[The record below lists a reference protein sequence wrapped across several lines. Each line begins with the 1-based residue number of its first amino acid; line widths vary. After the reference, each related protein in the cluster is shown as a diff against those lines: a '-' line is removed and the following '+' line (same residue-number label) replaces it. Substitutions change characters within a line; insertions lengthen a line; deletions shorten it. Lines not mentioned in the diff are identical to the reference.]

1 MSNFIWTENN
11 DGFWDLASNW
21 QDNLKPGAT
30 SSQDDVLIDIAE
42 SEIIATHRSGTT
54 EINNLIATDKVV
66 LSGGNLV
73 LNGSNSSLL
82 LFDLTAGTLT
92 QRSNL
97 IVTDF
102 NWNGG
107 ILTGGGTTTI
117 QGDFN
122 LSNTT
127 KDITGQ
133 TIITQGETNWDS
145 GTIRIYGSQSQWT
158 NTGTFNIIGAR
169 FIDNFNP
176 VLIFD
181 NQGTINKTDTGTA
194 TLEATVNN
202 NGLINVESGI
212 LYITG
217 NSNHTGDFTIAEN
230 ARLQVTG
237 NHNFDATSNIM
248 GVGDFRVVGNT
259 TNLDGNL
266 DIGGDITVSGGTL
279 NVNQSITSNQLIT
292 SGGTLNINAEV
303 NSDILTQTSGTTN
316 INVIEDF
323 TDVAISGG
331 TFNSKE
337 ETTITDLDWTG
348 GIISGRGKLTITD

>member
-1 MSNFIWTENN
+1 M
-11 DGFWDLASNW
+11 
-21 QDNLKPGAT
+21 
-30 SSQDDVLIDIAE
+30 IDIAE

-194 TLEATVNN
+194 TLEATINN

-292 SGGTLNINAEV
+292 
-303 NSDILTQTSGTTN
+303 
-316 INVIEDF
+316 
-323 TDVAISGG
+323 
-331 TFNSKE
+331 
-337 ETTITDLDWTG
+337 
-348 GIISGRGKLTITD
+348 

>member
-1 MSNFIWTENN
+1 MYKR
-11 DGFWDLASNW
+11 
-21 QDNLKPGAT
+21 Q
-30 SSQDDVLIDIAE
+30 
-42 SEIIATHRSGTT
+42 
-54 EINNLIATDKVV
+54 
-66 LSGGNLV
+66 
-73 LNGSNSSLL
+73 
-82 LFDLTAGTLT
+82 
-92 QRSNL
+92 
-97 IVTDF
+97 
-102 NWNGG
+102 
-107 ILTGGGTTTI
+107 I
-117 QGDFN
+117 Q
-122 LSNTT
+122 
-127 KDITGQ
+127 IY
-133 TIITQGETNWDS
+133 TN
-145 GTIRIYGSQSQWT
+145 QSQWT

-194 TLEATVNN
+194 TLEATINN

-217 NSNHTGDFTIAEN
+217 SSNHTGDFTIAEN

-303 NSDILTQTSGTTN
+303 NS
-316 INVIEDF
+316 
-323 TDVAISGG
+323 
-331 TFNSKE
+331 K
-337 ETTITDLDWTG
+337 
-348 GIISGRGKLTITD
+348 

>member
-1 MSNFIWTENN
+1 M
-11 DGFWDLASNW
+11 
-21 QDNLKPGAT
+21 
-30 SSQDDVLIDIAE
+30 IDIAE

-145 GTIRIYGSQSQWT
+145 GTIRIYG
-158 NTGTFNIIGAR
+158 
-169 FIDNFNP
+169 
-176 VLIFD
+176 
-181 NQGTINKTDTGTA
+181 
-194 TLEATVNN
+194 
-202 NGLINVESGI
+202 
-212 LYITG
+212 
-217 NSNHTGDFTIAEN
+217 
-230 ARLQVTG
+230 
-237 NHNFDATSNIM
+237 
-248 GVGDFRVVGNT
+248 
-259 TNLDGNL
+259 
-266 DIGGDITVSGGTL
+266 
-279 NVNQSITSNQLIT
+279 
-292 SGGTLNINAEV
+292 
-303 NSDILTQTSGTTN
+303 
-316 INVIEDF
+316 
-323 TDVAISGG
+323 
-331 TFNSKE
+331 
-337 ETTITDLDWTG
+337 
-348 GIISGRGKLTITD
+348 